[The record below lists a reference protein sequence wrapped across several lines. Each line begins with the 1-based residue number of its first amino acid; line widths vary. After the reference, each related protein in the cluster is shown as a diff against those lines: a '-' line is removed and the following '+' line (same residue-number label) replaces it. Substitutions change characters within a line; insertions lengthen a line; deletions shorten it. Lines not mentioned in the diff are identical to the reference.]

1 MLILEVH
8 ILTFTDLV
16 MKPLPVVGEVTSV
29 MTVKE
34 EKNPGLLDQ
43 LVTKLTRSYQNF
55 GEAIQPLTTFVI
67 CKNVL
72 HKMHFGLSG
81 FQ

>member
-72 HKMHFGLSG
+72 HKMHLGLSG

>member
-1 MLILEVH
+1 MKI
-8 ILTFTDLV
+8 FFNPPTDLV

-43 LVTKLTRSYQNF
+43 LVTKLTRLYQYF
-55 GEAIQPLTTFVI
+55 REATQPLTTFVI

-72 HKMHFGLSG
+72 HKMHFSLSG

>member
-1 MLILEVH
+1 
-8 ILTFTDLV
+8 

-55 GEAIQPLTTFVI
+55 GEAIQPLTTF
-67 CKNVL
+67 C
-72 HKMHFGLSG
+72 HM
-81 FQ
+81 